1 MNREVIEEILRDEL
15 RRSGQR
21 WCKEYASLPDSK
33 RIELAKELAWRR
45 MLAEAMQSH
54 YSGKQRSEEDEPYQG
69 DPEVMATLGTLNKDA
84 GGGNHVKRGHKYLS

>member
-15 RRSGQR
+15 KRSGQR
-21 WCKEYASLPDSK
+21 WGKDYASMPDSK

-45 MLAEAMQSH
+45 RLAEAMQSH
-54 YSGKQRSEEDEPYQG
+54 YARKQRSKDDEPYQG
-69 DPEVMATLGTLNKDA
+69 DPEVMATLGTLSKDV